1 MANGQAYTDFREAL
15 REYTIH
21 IRCGDTGGL
30 HSRQLMGKYAQTTC
44 MYFPYSYV
52 FSSSRDG
59 HSADEQAYSDFREVL
74 REYTLYI

>member
-1 MANGQAYTDFREAL
+1 
-15 REYTIH
+15 
-21 IRCGDTGGL
+21 
-30 HSRQLMGKYAQTTC
+30 MGKYAQTTC

-59 HSADEQAYSDFREVL
+59 HWADEEAYSDFREVL